1 MKKKWLLGVIIL
13 TAFFLGW
20 ANRTTLAFLV
30 MPFFLDSEESMLRA
44 PGLASSFEFG
54 PDGFKLYKNQVL
66 PSQLQMKGFLQGDTK
81 SPILMLNLLK
91 FKEKAVYEDSR
102 QTTLTGREAYDIY
115 PDEVRGHLKEVGGEI
130 ILGGEITRLML
141 GQVEDLWDVAAVA
154 RYPSRTAMFKMMMDS
169 DYRESE
175 KHRSAGL
182 EGQLNIEIKE
192 LSGVLAGE

>member
-44 PGLASSFEFG
+44 PGLASSSEFG

-192 LSGVLAGE
+192 LSGILAGE

>member
-44 PGLASSFEFG
+44 PGLASSSEFG

-115 PDEVRGHLKEVGGEI
+115 ADEVRGHLKEVGGEI

-154 RYPSRTAMFKMMMDS
+154 RYPSRTAMLKMMMDS

-192 LSGVLAGE
+192 LSGILAGE